1 MKKKYI
7 NIAVFLFLVSLGII
21 GGLKYEIY
29 NFKYKLADKLIFINT
44 QFEKNSDDYKK
55 IKHLAEQFDKTEFKA
70 VVNSANEHKS
80 GKYNLYVI
88 NDNSSLPKVIDLEA
102 INILWLPYILSNDDI
117 ERYRDFDVIV
127 VKSNSS
133 FEHLKA
139 INVRTAFIPDAI
151 DMKKVEKKTNNRVLY
166 YGDYSPN
173 SLVMYL
179 TRNYDIDII
188 GKGWEKS
195 GVKNKVIKNKI
206 NKDDFTKYLIVLVNQ
221 SDEEIAKNLIN
232 KDFIAVLENGGFPM
246 IRFNPGVSKLFD
258 AKVVMYY
265 NEIDFHEKMNKFMH
279 NEDAVKQTKDA
290 LYTKLDEWDSLSV
303 ANKLTEIFQIM
314 QKKRIN

>member
-1 MKKKYI
+1 MKKNYI
-7 NIAVFLFLVSLGII
+7 KIAVFLFLISLVIF

-29 NFKYKLADKLIFINT
+29 NFKYKSADKLIFINT

-55 IKHLAEQFDKTEFKA
+55 LKHLAKQFDKTEFKA
-70 VVNSANEHKS
+70 VIYPANKHKS

-88 NDNSSLPKVIDLEA
+88 NDSSSLPKVIDLEA
-102 INILWLPYILSNDDI
+102 INILWLPYVFDDDI
-117 ERYRDFDVIV
+117 EKYRDFDVIV
-127 VKSNSS
+127 VKSSSS

-151 DMKKVEKKTNNRVLY
+151 DMKKIEKKTNNRVLY
-166 YGDYSPN
+166 YGDYIPN

-195 GVKNKVIKNKI
+195 SVKNKVIKNKI
-206 NKDDFTKYLIVLVNQ
+206 SKDDFAKYLIVLVDQ
-221 SDEEIAKNLIN
+221 TDKEIAKNLIN
-232 KDFIAVLENGGFPM
+232 KNLITVLENGGFPF
-246 IRFNPGVSKLFD
+246 IRLNPGVGKLFD
-258 AKVVMYY
+258 ARIAMYFS
-265 NEIDFHEKMNKFMH
+265 EQDFHDTMHEFMRNKSTIKYIK
-279 NEDAVKQTKDA
+279 NS
-290 LYTKLDEWDSLSV
+290 LYAKLDEWDSLSV
-303 ANKLTEIFQIM
+303 ANKLAEIFQIM